1 MRRACTY
8 VLGASSAIALLAI
21 APTAAHAQGA
31 EVFPGSG
38 APGTSITVNDG
49 NLCAGTAASATS
61 EAFGTITLSQ
71 GTETMVGTGTV
82 SNVAA
87 GSYAVRLTCGNGRT
101 ASGTFMVTGGTAT
114 ATPTTTA
121 TAKPI
126 GGVGAGGGGT
136 QSDISAAG
144 LAGGGA
150 LLVAGGALGVYAMR
164 RRGMG
169 RHTA

>member
-8 VLGASSAIALLAI
+8 VLGASSAIAVLAI

-38 APGTSITVNDG
+38 TPGTSITVNDG
-49 NLCAGTAASATS
+49 NLCAGTSASATS

-82 SNVAA
+82 ANVAA

-101 ASGTFMVTGGTAT
+101 ASGTFTVTGGTAT
-114 ATPTTTA
+114 PTATT

-126 GGVGAGGGGT
+126 GGVSAGGGGA
-136 QSDISAAG
+136 QSGISAAG

-150 LLVAGGALGVYAMR
+150 LLAAGGALGVYAMR
-164 RRGMG
+164 RRSTG

>member
-8 VLGASSAIALLAI
+8 VLGASSAIALLVV
-21 APTAAHAQGA
+21 APSTAHAQGA

-38 APGTSITVNDG
+38 TPGTKITVNDG
-49 NLCAGTAASATS
+49 NLCAGTSASATS
-61 EAFGTITLSQ
+61 EAFGTITLSK
-71 GTETMVGTGTV
+71 GTQTMVGSGTV
-82 SNVAA
+82 ANVPS
-87 GSYAVRLTCGNGRT
+87 GSYAVKLTCGNGKT
-101 ASGTFMVTGGTAT
+101 ASGTFTVTGGTAT
-114 ATPTTTA
+114 TAPT

-126 GGVGAGGGGT
+126 GGVKAGGGGT
-136 QSDISAAG
+136 QSDISTAG

-164 RRGMG
+164 RRSAG

>member
-1 MRRACTY
+1 MRRARTY

-38 APGTSITVNDG
+38 TPGTSITVNDG

-61 EAFGTITLSQ
+61 EAFGTITLSK

-82 SNVAA
+82 ANVAA
-87 GSYAVRLTCGNGRT
+87 GSYAVKLTCGNGKT

-114 ATPTTTA
+114 TTPSTV
-121 TAKPI
+121 KPN
-126 GGVGAGGGGT
+126 GGVKAGGGGT
-136 QSDISAAG
+136 QSGISAAG

-150 LLVAGGALGVYAMR
+150 LLIAGGALGVYAMR
-164 RRGMG
+164 RRSTG